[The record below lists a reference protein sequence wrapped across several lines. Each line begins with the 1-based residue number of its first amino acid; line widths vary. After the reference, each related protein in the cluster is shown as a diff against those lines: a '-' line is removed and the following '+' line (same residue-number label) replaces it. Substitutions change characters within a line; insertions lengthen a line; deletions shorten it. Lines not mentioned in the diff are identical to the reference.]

1 MMAEGSERHG
11 VVVFPSTQ
19 AAYASEKAVLRAGLE
34 AKIIGVPRSLS
45 TDCCLGLRV
54 RWEERA
60 RVEEILR
67 RARIEFVAIYPWP
80 A

>member
-1 MMAEGSERHG
+1 MVEGETRHG
-11 VVVFPSTQ
+11 VVVFQSTS
-19 AAYASEKAVLRAGLE
+19 AAYASEKAVQRAGLE
-34 AKIIGVPRSLS
+34 CKIIGVPRSLS

-60 RVEEILR
+60 QVEEILR
-67 RARIEFVAIYPWP
+67 QARIDFVGIYLWP